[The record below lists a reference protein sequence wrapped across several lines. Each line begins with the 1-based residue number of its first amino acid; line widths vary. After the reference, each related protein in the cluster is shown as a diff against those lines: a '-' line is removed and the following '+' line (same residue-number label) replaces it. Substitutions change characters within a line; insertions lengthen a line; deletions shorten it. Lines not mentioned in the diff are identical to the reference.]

1 MKILIAIIDT
11 AVLLMIVV
19 WLYLKYSLRTM
30 VKWEDELVAEQ
41 KAANNIPIYYDD
53 HDVSGLIDED

>member
-19 WLYLKYSLRTM
+19 WLYLKYSLRAM

-41 KAANNIPIYYDD
+41 KAAKNIPIYYDD